1 MSIPIGTSRAQLR
14 STHKPLA
21 ELLQRARRS
30 KHIVGGN
37 ESAESEAARVAYARL
52 GKLVGR

>member
-1 MSIPIGTSRAQLR
+1 MSLR
-14 STHKPLA
+14 TAASGPRSEVTHRPLV

-30 KHIVGGN
+30 KHMTGGD
-37 ESAESEAARVAYARL
+37 EAIESEAARSVYARL